1 MLTHFMV
8 VYRKFIYNKLK
19 LLFIITM
26 NAPAPTLT
34 FGAIHCT
41 CILVLNYI
49 LITT

>member
-8 VYRKFIYNKLK
+8 VYRKYKYNKLK

-34 FGAIHCT
+34 FGVFN
-41 CILVLNYI
+41 LQLYI
-49 LITT
+49 VRVSWY